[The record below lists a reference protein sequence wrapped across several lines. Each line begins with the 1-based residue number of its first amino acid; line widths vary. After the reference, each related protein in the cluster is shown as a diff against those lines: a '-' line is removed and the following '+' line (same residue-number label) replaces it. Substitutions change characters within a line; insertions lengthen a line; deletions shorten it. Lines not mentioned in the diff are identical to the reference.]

1 MGLLDKQIYQE
12 FITSDLNVLN
22 FHLSTQNQHTIYS
35 ENLVSANFF
44 FSNYLPFSLSKI
56 LSDFK
61 KSYVKRKNLE
71 QKVVD
76 LTRVFFGSQCALCC
90 TAMLMLCVVRPS
102 NRRCLNP
109 FCQCDLLDFISCEER
124 THNMRAIDPGSGT
137 IYYTT

>member
-1 MGLLDKQIYQE
+1 MP
-12 FITSDLNVLN
+12 T
-22 FHLSTQNQHTIYS
+22 
-35 ENLVSANFF
+35 F
-44 FSNYLPFSLSKI
+44 FSQITYPSLSLSKI
-56 LSDFK
+56 SDFK

-124 THNMRAIDPGSGT
+124 TYNMRAIDPGSGT
-137 IYYTT
+137 TTILPNSAMLMTVEKCW